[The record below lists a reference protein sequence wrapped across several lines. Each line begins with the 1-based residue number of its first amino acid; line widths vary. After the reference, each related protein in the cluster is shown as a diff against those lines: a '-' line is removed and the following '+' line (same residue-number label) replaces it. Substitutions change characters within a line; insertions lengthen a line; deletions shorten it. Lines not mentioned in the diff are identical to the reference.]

1 MLKCQ
6 ATKFNFGIPGE
17 SQCFEC
23 QQQFDEIT
31 DRFIHEFHYHSK
43 VCERMS
49 YEESK
54 KMIKFANFPH
64 RSLWFVGI
72 LPKFETFDF
81 AHNGKESY
89 LRNKISGPNSKCS
102 THWFPLGGFND
113 LENDC
118 NLEKMWWK
126 YFSENE
132 ILVSSNLQL
141 PNQILDRFLPYG
153 VEYVIMFLTFFK
165 FVDFL

>member
-43 VCERMS
+43 VCEKMS

-54 KMIKFANFPH
+54 KKIKLTDFPH
-64 RSLWFVGI
+64 RSSCQLVI
-72 LPKFETFDF
+72 LPKDRDF
-81 AHNGKESY
+81 SSIH
-89 LRNKISGPNSKCS
+89 LL
-102 THWFPLGGFND
+102 FP
-113 LENDC
+113 
-118 NLEKMWWK
+118 
-126 YFSENE
+126 
-132 ILVSSNLQL
+132 
-141 PNQILDRFLPYG
+141 
-153 VEYVIMFLTFFK
+153 
-165 FVDFL
+165 